1 MLDKIRGFDLK
12 KAGYMGATIGILN
25 IALYILVLFEI
36 LPYTWVNGDRTESM
50 AAARDISSSSIL
62 LTIVNILII

>member
-1 MLDKIRGFDLK
+1 MLDKIREFDLK

-25 IALYILVLFEI
+25 IALHILVLFEI
-36 LPYTWVNGDRTESM
+36 LPYTCVNVGRKESM
-50 AAARDISSSSIL
+50 AAARGIAASRIL